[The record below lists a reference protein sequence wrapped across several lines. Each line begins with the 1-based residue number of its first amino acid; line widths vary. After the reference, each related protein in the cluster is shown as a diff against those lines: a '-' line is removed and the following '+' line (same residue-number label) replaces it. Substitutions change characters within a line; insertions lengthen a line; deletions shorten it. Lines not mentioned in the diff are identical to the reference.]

1 MNSDLLKRLFR
12 AINQNNSEAIQKIA
26 ISIIESEREKGHVK
40 LAEQLENLLSEKVKK
55 VHSLKEA
62 TNNKIHSLIVN
73 SNTSKSLI
81 ELPTSKRN
89 NQPLLSFIPH
99 EKLRHHMVLPSEI
112 EDRFKRIEKEYAART
127 RLAQYNLTP
136 RKKILL
142 YGSSG
147 CGKTMG
153 AERLAWNV
161 GLPLLKVR
169 FDSLISSYFG
179 ESASNLRTIFDTTL
193 VSPCVLLLDECD
205 FIASARYIGKDVG
218 EIPRIVNMLL
228 QLLDEYDSPG
238 LLIATT
244 NLENILDKA
253 IFRRFDEVLE
263 IPKPSKTEIEKIL
276 KMTLSAIE
284 LEKNISWSEL
294 VSSLEGFSAAN
305 IVKVAENAA
314 KLAVLS
320 GENKV
325 SNKHLETSV
334 KEIVNI

>member
-12 AINQNNSEAIQKIA
+12 AINQNNSEAIQNIA
-26 ISIIESEREKGHVK
+26 LTVIESEKKKGHIK
-40 LAEQLENLLSEKVKK
+40 LALQLENLLTEKVKR
-55 VHSLKEA
+55 VHSIKEA
-62 TNNKIHSLIVN
+62 TNNKIQNIVTN

-81 ELPTSKRN
+81 ELPTNKRH
-89 NQPLLSFIPH
+89 NQPLLTFIPH
-99 EKLRHHMVLPSEI
+99 EKLRHHMVLPNEI
-112 EDRFKRIEKEYAART
+112 EERFTRIEKEYAART

-142 YGSSG
+142 YGTSG

-179 ESASNLRTIFDTTL
+179 ESATNLRTVFDTTQA
-193 VSPCVLLLDECD
+193 SPCVLLLDECD
-205 FIASARYIGKDVG
+205 FIATARYIGKDVG
-218 EIPRIVNMLL
+218 EVPRIVNMLL
-228 QLLDEYDSPG
+228 QLLDEYESPG
-238 LLIATT
+238 LLVATT

-263 IPKPSKTEIEKIL
+263 IPKPSKIEIEQIL

-284 LEKNISWSEL
+284 SQKTINWSNIIT
-294 VSSLEGFSAAN
+294 SLEGFSAAN

-314 KLAVLS
+314 KIAVLS

-325 SNKHLETSV
+325 SNKHLEISV
-334 KEIVNI
+334 QEIVHI

>member
-12 AINQNNSEAIQKIA
+12 AINQNNSEAIQNIA
-26 ISIIESEREKGHVK
+26 LSVIESEKQKGHIK
-40 LAEQLENLLSEKVKK
+40 LALQLENLLVEKVKK
-55 VHSLKEA
+55 VHSIKDA
-62 TNNKIHSLIVN
+62 TNNKIHTIVTN
-73 SNTSKSLI
+73 SNSTKSLI
-81 ELPTSKRN
+81 ELPTNKRQ
-89 NQPLLSFIPH
+89 NQPLFSFIPH
-99 EKLRHHMVLPSEI
+99 EKLRHHMVLAKEI
-112 EDRFKRIEKEYAART
+112 EKRFTRIEQEYAARA
-127 RLAQYNLTP
+127 RLAEYNLSP

-142 YGSSG
+142 YGTSG

-153 AERLAWNV
+153 AERLAWNI

-179 ESASNLRTIFDTTL
+179 ESASNLRTVFDTTQA
-193 VSPCVLLLDECD
+193 SPCVLLLDECD
-205 FIASARYIGKDVG
+205 FIATARYIGKDVG
-218 EIPRIVNMLL
+218 EVPRIVNMLL
-228 QLLDEYDSPG
+228 QLLDEYNSPG

-263 IPKPSKTEIEKIL
+263 ISKPTKIEIEKIL

-284 LEKNISWSEL
+284 LEQTISWSNLIE
-294 VSSLEGFSAAN
+294 SLEGFSAAN

-325 SNKHLETSV
+325 TNKHLEISV
-334 KEIVNI
+334 QEIVHI